1 MPALHGPVGRVLRL
15 ASLVAFFAT
24 LPIYS
29 PNVMVVQAYDAS
41 GLTGYFAEACLVCAL
56 VFCIAVAMAGGAG
69 EKVLRRLR
77 ALLSSVLWCV
87 PYVVGTSVF
96 AVATL
101 VQPSFGR
108 ILNTVCALCCGASV
122 LPVCILWGRSLADF
136 DLRRAVLAVACA
148 GGCSAIVNSVLS
160 YAPPSLSCAAVVAA
174 SVAGMAWPLCATRA
188 SSEALR
194 PDGAP
199 CDGEIRPVRS
209 RAGVK
214 AFLSVMG
221 VPLLG
226 MAIASFAMGV
236 QPLTLFGGSIDA
248 QRAGMVVG
256 SLALLPFA
264 LFGARRPVYTFV
276 YQVYLPAAAAF
287 VLVLCAFPADT
298 WMRDVALVGTY
309 AFYAMVCGVAVAVT
323 VVAANAREFPR
334 SFVFSV
340 LIGVFC
346 ALAILGI
353 FLGARIARLVSN
365 NAVVLVVL
373 TTLYGVWLMLSGCL
387 ASWRLTVG
395 TDVEKGT
402 DLPNARAVRTG
413 ERQGKAGESFDER
426 VERLSAEAGLSPRE
440 REIVQYIGRGH
451 SSVYVAKTLLIS
463 ESTVYTHVRNIY
475 RKFGVSSRE
484 ELIHLL
490 NA

>member
-1 MPALHGPVGRVLRL
+1 MPALRGPVERALRL
-15 ASLVAFFAT
+15 ASLVSFFAT

-29 PNVMVVQAYDAS
+29 PNVMVVQAYDVS

-56 VFCIAVAMAGGAG
+56 VFCAAVAMAGSAG
-69 EKVLRRLR
+69 KDGLGRL
-77 ALLSSVLWCV
+77 LTSSLWCV
-87 PYVVGTSVF
+87 PYVVGMSVF

-101 VQPSFGR
+101 VQPSFGQ
-108 ILNTVCALCCGASV
+108 ILNTVCALCCGVSV
-122 LPVCILWGRSLADF
+122 LPVCILWGRSLAGF

-160 YAPPSLSCAAVVAA
+160 CVTPSFSCAAVVAA
-174 SVAGMAWPLCATRA
+174 SVVGMAWPLCAARA
-188 SSEALR
+188 SGGASRPEA
-194 PDGAP
+194 A
-199 CDGEIRPVRS
+199 CDGETRSVHS
-209 RAGVK
+209 RAGIK

-226 MAIASFAMGV
+226 TAIASFAMGV
-236 QPLTLFGGSIDA
+236 QPLTLFGGSVDA

-256 SLALLPFA
+256 SLALLPLA

-276 YQVYLPAAAAF
+276 YQVYLPAAAAL

-309 AFYAMVCGVAVAVT
+309 AFYAMVCGVALAVAVA
-323 VVAANAREFPR
+323 AANAHEFPR
-334 SFVFSV
+334 SFVFSA
-340 LIGVFC
+340 LIGAFC

-373 TTLYGVWLMLSGCL
+373 TTLYGVWLMLSGCF

-395 TDVEKGT
+395 TETEEGT
-402 DLPNARAVRTG
+402 GPSDAQAV
-413 ERQGKAGESFDER
+413 ESFEER
-426 VERLSAEAGLSPRE
+426 VERLSVEAGLSPRE

-484 ELIHLL
+484 ELIQLL